1 MSSESTEPNNKNIFT
16 NNHHNNFYSKIDN
29 KTIKEWLFYDSNNQL
44 CSIEKHTFGNVCNES
59 HTQFYFNH
67 NRVYDINEIECYTD
81 IIINTK
87 YLIEEHYD
95 FTNQIVNAIG
105 PLTFENR
112 LTYGW
117 YNKNIPFSLS
127 IYKYKKIEC
136 VVQFNN
142 EKTILNKE
150 QTLEFVTKYLVDVI
164 FTSKQSGYGV
174 VSTSK
179 QSGNINT
186 KTQDSE
192 SELINVM
199 NKLNVSD
206 TSVKE
211 TFELINV
218 MNKLNVSGCNDTIA
232 CDNYETTDS
241 SLFITYPKN
250 KRIEFQSCKPY
261 DPEEIYFNQQL
272 IHEGYGNGEDIE
284 VDQVEIAGNRN
295 YYQEPVQRDKDDDTI
310 MMF

>member
-1 MSSESTEPNNKNIFT
+1 MLSESSDKNIFT

-136 VVQFNN
+136 IVQFNN

-150 QTLEFVTKYLVDVI
+150 QTLEFVTKYLVDVVSA
-164 FTSKQSGYGV
+164 SKHYNNV
-174 VSTSK
+174 VTHNVTK
-179 QSGNINT
+179 NTNIDT
-186 KTQDSE
+186 HE

-206 TSVKE
+206 TSVQE
-211 TFELINV
+211 TFELINT
-218 MNKLNVSGCNDTIA
+218 MNKLNVSDYNNDTI
-232 CDNYETTDS
+232 NNTDTH
-241 SLFITYPKN
+241 LFITYPKN

-272 IHEGYGNGEDIE
+272 IHGEDANVDIE